1 MTAIASAAS
10 GLQAAVSRLNASA
23 DRTARMGLSQD
34 GAVDPVREAVERIEA
49 GAAFKANVA
58 VIRTADQM
66 TGALLDILA

>member
-1 MTAIASAAS
+1 MTAITTAAS

-23 DRTARMGLSQD
+23 ARTARMGLSLGGD
-34 GAVDPVREAVERIEA
+34 IDPVRESVERIEA
-49 GAAFKANVA
+49 GAAFKANIA

>member
-1 MTAIASAAS
+1 MTAITTAAS

-23 DRTARMGLSQD
+23 DRTARMGLSQGGD
-34 GAVDPVREAVERIEA
+34 VDLAAESVARIEA

>member
-1 MTAIASAAS
+1 MTAIATAAS

-34 GAVDPVREAVERIEA
+34 VDPVHESVERIEA

>member
-1 MTAIASAAS
+1 
-10 GLQAAVSRLNASA
+10 
-23 DRTARMGLSQD
+23 MGLSPGGD
-34 GAVDPVREAVERIEA
+34 VDLAAESVAWIEA

>member
-1 MTAIASAAS
+1 MTAIATAAS

-34 GAVDPVREAVERIEA
+34 VDPVYESVERIEA